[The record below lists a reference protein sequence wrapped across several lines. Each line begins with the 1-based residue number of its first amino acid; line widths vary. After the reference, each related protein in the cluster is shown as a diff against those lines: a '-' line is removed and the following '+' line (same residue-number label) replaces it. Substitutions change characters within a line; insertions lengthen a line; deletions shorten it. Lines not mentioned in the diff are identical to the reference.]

1 MPAFSNA
8 KGEPTG
14 ALYGVGNML
23 RRLLGEMQPDFVAV
37 VFDARGKT
45 FRDELYAQY
54 KANRPSMPEE
64 LAAQVAPIHEL
75 VVALGLSLL
84 EVPGVEAGRR
94 HRNAVRAC
102 RLGRDE
108 GDAFHRRQG
117 HGPSSS
123 TTG

>member
-1 MPAFSNA
+1 MNSTTTEAAEHLVLVDGSYYLYRAFHAMPALSNA

-64 LAAQVAPIHEL
+64 LAAQVLP
-75 VVALGLSLL
+75 GLR
-84 EVPGVEAGRR
+84 P
-94 HRNAVRAC
+94 
-102 RLGRDE
+102 
-108 GDAFHRRQG
+108 
-117 HGPSSS
+117 HGS
-123 TTG
+123 